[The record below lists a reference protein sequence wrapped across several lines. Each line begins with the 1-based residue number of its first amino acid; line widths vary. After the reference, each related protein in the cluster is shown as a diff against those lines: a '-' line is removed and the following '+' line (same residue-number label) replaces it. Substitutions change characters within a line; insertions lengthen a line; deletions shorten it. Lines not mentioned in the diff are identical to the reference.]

1 MEEIKT
7 KDNVEEIKTEKK
19 SEEIEIKDIKIDQ
32 KAENSKKDDNL
43 KKYKSIISTIKN
55 MDKTDGE
62 GNPWYSDDYNCP
74 GYEELKKMFPN
85 VSFKKEDLFKL
96 QKIWNEKDKNDT
108 IIYDLADS
116 KYGHSFY
123 ESHGHI
129 KTGEESEQYH
139 DAKAQKANLDTK
151 WDKAINSFFTT
162 CEILNGDKDLNSCN
176 IEQDAFQPI
185 CDYKLEL
192 RPKNPLYSNYFNTY
206 QKYNEAK
213 SNNEKL
219 IHSNMVI
226 ERKLNEKVNE
236 NQELKQENQEL
247 KQENTALKTNVS
259 KLRKMLD
266 KTLEFCNKVKESRL
280 GRFFFRKQLKA
291 LPSAQIENE
300 KEDKKEKKIADLV
313 EVKFEA
319 TPEVKATVRNKEKEK
334 EEEIER

>member
-1 MEEIKT
+1 MEEKET
-7 KDNVEEIKTEKK
+7 KDNVEK
-19 SEEIEIKDIKIDQ
+19 IEKID
-32 KAENSKKDDNL
+32 KKENNL

-62 GNPWYSDDYNCP
+62 GNPWYADDYNCP

-96 QKIWNEKDKNDT
+96 QKIWNEKDKNDNT
-108 IIYDLADS
+108 IYNLEDF

-123 ESHGHI
+123 ESHGHS
-129 KTGEESEQYH
+129 KTKEEDEQYNN
-139 DAKAQKANLDTK
+139 AKAKKGELDSK
-151 WDKAINSFFTT
+151 WDNAINSFFTT
-162 CEILNGDKDLNSCN
+162 CEILNGDRDLNSCD
-176 IEQDAFQPI
+176 IEKDAFQPI

-192 RPKNPLYSNYFNTY
+192 RPKNPFYSNYFNTY

-236 NQELKQENQEL
+236 NKELTIANQEL
-247 KQENTALKTNVS
+247 TQENTTLKANVS

-266 KTLEFCNKVKESRL
+266 KTLEFCNKVKESKL
-280 GRFFFRKQLKA
+280 GRLFFRKHLKA

-300 KEDKKEKKIADLV
+300 KESNVEYNFRDNFKDKV
-313 EVKFEA
+313 EVKFE
-319 TPEVKATVRNKEKEK
+319 VKTEEKNKMKGKEKEK
-334 EEEIER
+334 ELER